1 MKSGKNSFD
10 NAIKKV
16 LEALPDRTRSVIER
30 RYGLFGGNPMTL
42 EAIGKQEGIT
52 RERVRQIENDALRR
66 IREADAYD
74 ALKEAFAAIDALLV
88 ENGGVI
94 TEERFRQDDIFTN
107 QHDQNASLFLLELAD
122 FAEREKENSNFY
134 SRWAHKNA
142 DKKSLEKLLAEFVKE
157 IKSETDSQAYTQ
169 SEFFD
174 RLTKKVCDTATS
186 TAPGA
191 LKSFVHVCKHLDKNA
206 WDEYGHVT
214 SRVVHPRGMKD
225 EAYIA
230 LRKAGEPLHFT
241 EIARRIKTRDGRNV
255 HTQTVHNELIKDAR
269 FVLVGRGLY
278 ALKEWGYE
286 PGFVKDVLVDILK
299 KGPQDVDGIVNAV
312 SAKRFVKKS
321 TVVTNLQNK
330 EVFMQIEDG
339 RYALVS

>member
-1 MKSGKNSFD
+1 MKNGKNAFD
-10 NAIKKV
+10 SAIKKV
-16 LEALPDRTRSVIER
+16 LTALPDRTRSVIER
-30 RYGLFGGNPMTL
+30 RYGLFGGSPMTL
-42 EAIGKQEGIT
+42 EAIGREEGIT

-66 IREADAYD
+66 IREAEAYE
-74 ALKEAFAAIDALLV
+74 ALKGAFETIDQLFV
-88 ENGGVI
+88 ENGGI
-94 TEERFRQDDIFTN
+94 IGEERFRRADLFSDKN
-107 QHDQNASLFLLELAD
+107 DQNASLFLLELAD

-157 IKSETDSQAYTQ
+157 IKAETENQAYTEE
-169 SEFFD
+169 EFFG
-174 RLTKKVCDTATS
+174 RLTKKVCDSATS
-186 TAPGA
+186 TNSGA
-191 LKSFVHVCKHLDKNA
+191 LKSFVHVCKALDKNA
-206 WDEYGHVT
+206 WGEYGHVS

-241 EIARRIKTRDGRNV
+241 EIAKRIKTRDGRNV
-255 HTQTVHNELIKDAR
+255 HTQTVHNELIKDQR

-299 KGPQDVDGIVNAV
+299 KGPQDIDGIVKAV
-312 SAKRFVKKS
+312 ASKRFVKKS

-330 EVFMQIEDG
+330 EVFLQIEDG
-339 RYALVS
+339 RYTLVS